1 MAGSKAK
8 TALIVVNMIAVILS
22 LVVIGLAMGVM
33 FSSGIPVVGDLPKMA
48 VYGVIVFSCVV
59 FLVSLLGLLGGCFHN
74 KISTIVFV
82 VLNLLMVLLNILGFA
97 FVLSYGNG
105 VPTVSQIDDAA
116 RQAQLDFQDE
126 LTKFA
131 INNPEDWLFT
141 QETLLCCGVDFRAT
155 YFDYA
160 SLDVESF
167 ADFNLAL
174 HSREDCAEGRAEIAD
189 LHDLHSEY
197 TTTGEEAV
205 ALNEVLN
212 AEANFF
218 CKNRISTVVMEYT
231 KYIAGFVALLVVT
244 QLITIVAAF
253 YLLCKVE
260 DKDGGFQPN
269 KEENA
274 GDFAGTNGKPQ
285 ADNYQQQTFA

>member
-22 LVVIGLAMGVM
+22 LVVIGLAMSVM

-74 KISTIVFV
+74 KVSTVVFV
-82 VLNLLMVLLNILGFA
+82 VLNLGMVLLNILGFA
-97 FVLSYGNG
+97 FVLAYGNG
-105 VPTVSQIDDAA
+105 VPTVAEIDSAA

-131 INNPEDWLFT
+131 VNNPEDWLFT
-141 QETLLCCGVDFRAT
+141 QQTLLCCGVDFRAT

-160 SLDVESF
+160 SLEVETF
-167 ADFNLAL
+167 EEFNLAL
-174 HSREDCAEGRAEIAD
+174 HSRDECASGREEIEELHALYAEY
-189 LHDLHSEY
+189 SE
-197 TTTGEEAV
+197 TGEEAV
-205 ALNEVLN
+205 STNDILN

-244 QLITIVAAF
+244 QIITISAAF

-269 KEENA
+269 KEGNA

-285 ADNYQQQTFA
+285 NDYQQQTFA